1 MDVYSIVTERIIKQ
15 LEQGYIPWKKPW
27 VNCLD
32 GTFNRISRKPYSLL
46 NQLLLTHEGEY
57 ATFKQWEQI
66 GGKVKKG
73 EKSEIIV
80 FWKMQEVTEKTE
92 TGEMQVRNIPVL
104 RYYNVFHISQVENV
118 FPLDDSENRFDT
130 EPIEEAEKVFRGYT
144 EREHITL
151 HIGDGNK
158 AFYRPFDDSIT
169 LPSMAQFERAEE
181 FYSTA
186 FHECGHSTMKAT
198 RCDREAENKG
208 SHFGNE
214 GYSKEELVAEIT
226 SSAIVHSLGLETEDT
241 FKNNCAYIQNWL
253 SVLKNDKKF
262 IVSATG
268 KAEKAAKYILSI

>member
-27 VNCLD
+27 VNCFD

-92 TGEMQVRNIPVL
+92 TGEIQVRNIPVL

>member
-1 MDVYSIVTERIIKQ
+1 M
-15 LEQGYIPWKKPW
+15 
-27 VNCLD
+27 
-32 GTFNRISRKPYSLL
+32 
-46 NQLLLTHEGEY
+46 LTHEGEY

-104 RYYNVFHISQVENV
+104 RYYNVFHISQVENIL
-118 FPLDDSENRFDT
+118 PLDDSENRFDT
-130 EPIEEAEKVFRGYT
+130 EPIEEAEKVFRDYA
-144 EREHITL
+144 EREHIAL

>member
-92 TGEMQVRNIPVL
+92 TGEIQVRNIPVL

>member
-57 ATFKQWEQI
+57 ATFKQWEQS

-92 TGEMQVRNIPVL
+92 TGEIQVRNIPVL

-118 FPLDDSENRFDT
+118 LPLDDSENRFDT
-130 EPIEEAEKVFRGYT
+130 EPIEEAEKVFRGYA

>member
-57 ATFKQWEQI
+57 ATFRQWEQI

-104 RYYNVFHISQVENV
+104 RYYNVFHISQVENIL
-118 FPLDDSENRFDT
+118 PLDDSENRFDT
-130 EPIEEAEKVFRGYT
+130 EPIEEVEKVFRDYA

-151 HIGDGNK
+151 HIGDWNK

>member
-118 FPLDDSENRFDT
+118 LPLDDSENRFDT
-130 EPIEEAEKVFRGYT
+130 EPIEEAERVFRGYA

-151 HIGDGNK
+151 YIGDGNK

>member
-57 ATFKQWEQI
+57 ATFRQWEQI
-66 GGKVKKG
+66 GGMVKKG

-104 RYYNVFHISQVENV
+104 RYYNVFHISQVENIL
-118 FPLDDSENRFDT
+118 PLDDSENRFDT
-130 EPIEEAEKVFRGYT
+130 EPIEEVEKVFRDYA

>member
-27 VNCLD
+27 VNCFD

-104 RYYNVFHISQVENV
+104 RYYNVFHISQVENIL
-118 FPLDDSENRFDT
+118 PLDDSENRFDT
-130 EPIEEAEKVFRGYT
+130 EPIEEAEKVFRDYA
-144 EREHITL
+144 EREHIAL

-158 AFYRPFDDSIT
+158 AFIDRLMTVSRC
-169 LPSMAQFERAEE
+169 RAWR
-181 FYSTA
+181 SL
-186 FHECGHSTMKAT
+186 
-198 RCDREAENKG
+198 KG
-208 SHFGNE
+208 QKNFIAR
-214 GYSKEELVAEIT
+214 LFM
-226 SSAIVHSLGLETEDT
+226 SA
-241 FKNNCAYIQNWL
+241 A
-253 SVLKNDKKF
+253 
-262 IVSATG
+262 
-268 KAEKAAKYILSI
+268 ILR

>member
-118 FPLDDSENRFDT
+118 LPLDDSENRFDT
-130 EPIEEAEKVFRGYT
+130 EPIEEAEKVFRGYA

-151 HIGDGNK
+151 YIGDGNK

-268 KAEKAAKYILSI
+268 KAEKAAKYILGI

>member
-80 FWKMQEVTEKTE
+80 FWKIQEVTEKTE

-118 FPLDDSENRFDT
+118 LPLDDSEHRFDT

-151 HIGDGNK
+151 HIGDGNR

-208 SHFGNE
+208 SRFGNE

>member
-1 MDVYSIVTERIIKQ
+1 
-15 LEQGYIPWKKPW
+15 
-27 VNCLD
+27 
-32 GTFNRISRKPYSLL
+32 
-46 NQLLLTHEGEY
+46 
-57 ATFKQWEQI
+57 
-66 GGKVKKG
+66 
-73 EKSEIIV
+73 
-80 FWKMQEVTEKTE
+80 MQEVTEKN
-92 TGEMQVRNIPVL
+92 RNRRNAGAKYSGFAIL
-104 RYYNVFHISQVENV
+104 QCFHISQVENIL
-118 FPLDDSENRFDT
+118 PLDDSENRFDT
-130 EPIEEAEKVFRGYT
+130 EPIEEAEKVFRDYA
-144 EREHITL
+144 EREHIAL

-241 FKNNCAYIQNWL
+241 FKNKLCIH
-253 SVLKNDKKF
+253 SKIGCRF
-262 IVSATG
+262 
-268 KAEKAAKYILSI
+268 

>member
-104 RYYNVFHISQVENV
+104 RYYNVFHISQVENI

>member
-92 TGEMQVRNIPVL
+92 TGEKQVRNIPVL

-118 FPLDDSENRFDT
+118 LPLDDSENRFDT
-130 EPIEEAEKVFRGYT
+130 EPIEEAEKVFRGYA

-158 AFYRPFDDSIT
+158 AFYRLFDDSIT